1 MKLKLR
7 DHTYIDWRVYSI
19 IKIKGKYGFRVKLI
33 YGVDDEEIKQHA
45 GFRTKKEA
53 DDKRNDVITQLKN
66 HTYVVYPRVKV
77 ADFYEYWLD
86 KLEKSDIAYNTY
98 ISYRNAVSNYI
109 VKKYGKILMTTL
121 NMGHIQK
128 LYNTVSQEH
137 ESVVR
142 IVKTVMNISLEFA
155 KRNNIVS
162 VNVALNVNL
171 PKTVKKKP
179 YRKLNID
186 VSKTLTIEQAKAL
199 INESKNTPIYL
210 QILFA
215 ILMGFRISEINSL
228 RYDDV
233 DFINRKLDLK
243 EQLGRTKESSDKYKK
258 KTVTKQRIK
267 LKTKSSMRQN
277 EIPDLLFEAILEQ
290 RKIYEKNK
298 RRRINDKNY
307 PFIDEN
313 YICCSTYGHSRSR
326 GFHTKYFNKLKQDL
340 NLPNIE
346 FHDLRHTYAT
356 LLAKAGFSV
365 KAISTLLGHST
376 EIVTADVYI
385 DTQTVIYDC
394 LEILEPYI
402 ESVIPPQQDYI
413 VYDYTNINVDLDSYY
428 DELMK

>member
-33 YGVDDEEIKQHA
+33 YGVDDKEIKQHA

-98 ISYRNAVSNYI
+98 MSYRNAVSNYI

-277 EIPDLLFEAILEQ
+277 EIPDLLFEAILELTPLDEETVIKLMENDTVNMYLTDIVNSIYDYNLTGDEGYKYTGD
-290 RKIYEKNK
+290 RIYEIVDENIDSVL
-298 RRRINDKNY
+298 REIDY
-307 PFIDEN
+307 PFSISDREEVFDYMDTHMD
-313 YICCSTYGHSRSR
+313 YI
-326 GFHTKYFNKLKQDL
+326 
-340 NLPNIE
+340 
-346 FHDLRHTYAT
+346 
-356 LLAKAGFSV
+356 
-365 KAISTLLGHST
+365 
-376 EIVTADVYI
+376 I
-385 DTQTVIYDC
+385 DTIY
-394 LEILEPYI
+394 
-402 ESVIPPQQDYI
+402 SVDIGGYVP
-413 VYDYTNINVDLDSYY
+413 
-428 DELMK
+428 E

>member
-1 MKLKLR
+1 MIFK
-7 DHTYIDWRVYSI
+7 
-19 IKIKGKYGFRVKLI
+19 
-33 YGVDDEEIKQHA
+33 
-45 GFRTKKEA
+45 
-53 DDKRNDVITQLKN
+53 
-66 HTYVVYPRVKV
+66 
-77 ADFYEYWLD
+77 
-86 KLEKSDIAYNTY
+86 
-98 ISYRNAVSNYI
+98 
-109 VKKYGKILMTTL
+109 
-121 NMGHIQK
+121 
-128 LYNTVSQEH
+128 
-137 ESVVR
+137 
-142 IVKTVMNISLEFA
+142 
-155 KRNNIVS
+155 
-162 VNVALNVNL
+162 
-171 PKTVKKKP
+171 
-179 YRKLNID
+179 
-186 VSKTLTIEQAKAL
+186 
-199 INESKNTPIYL
+199 
-210 QILFA
+210 
-215 ILMGFRISEINSL
+215 
-228 RYDDV
+228 
-233 DFINRKLDLK
+233 INRKLDLK

-298 RRRINDKNY
+298 RRRINDKNS

-340 NLPNIE
+340 NLPNIK

-356 LLAKAGFSV
+356 LLAKAGLSV

-402 ESVIPPQQDYI
+402 ESVIPPQQDDI